1 MAKPNS
7 KEVNIRTYYTEV
19 NKFGQNGEYDKA
31 IKSLNKS
38 KWFDRICYLL
48 FVALLICSSFVSNSS
63 ECGAGGYNGIA
74 LQGGLFDSNI

>member
-7 KEVNIRTYYTEV
+7 KETNIRSYYTEV

-38 KWFDRICYLL
+38 NLMLYIYISSNH
-48 FVALLICSSFVSNSS
+48 LIAYVVFNLVF
-63 ECGAGGYNGIA
+63 IW
-74 LQGGLFDSNI
+74 